1 MLWVFAP
8 AVVVVDVVEDD
19 DGHPLTA
26 VGREGLEVKK
36 SRDRPCPVL
45 HPLGQLVVTQG
56 GGLRAQ
62 SGPQHRDDRGE
73 AEEAIRSPWQRTDHW
88 RGNCPVCRPGDC
100 RGRRRGGPNCS
111 SYLHLQISL
120 WRFDYCSISASR
132 RGAGHQVRPPSAQ
145 FEVSGTGDDSG
156 CEYLVAT
163 RVEACSRPCT

>member
-62 SGPQHRDDRGE
+62 SGPQHRDDRG
-73 AEEAIRSPWQRTDHW
+73 
-88 RGNCPVCRPGDC
+88 GG
-100 RGRRRGGPNCS
+100 RGGHPITLAENR
-111 SYLHLQISL
+111 SL
-120 WRFDYCSISASR
+120 ARELPCLPSR
-132 RGAGHQVRPPSAQ
+132 
-145 FEVSGTGDDSG
+145 
-156 CEYLVAT
+156 
-163 RVEACSRPCT
+163 